1 MGRPRVKGQEVQT
14 SQRLL
19 EAAEDEFGRKGFDR
33 ARLADIAKQAGISR
47 PSLLYHYKS
56 KDELYAAVV
65 RTAFQRL
72 GSTLVGALTADGEF
86 FQRIERTV
94 ELFGAFLIEHKHM
107 ATMFLRELVDG
118 HGPGRDLLTAAG
130 VPILDR
136 IEEFAKAEDHS
147 FVRGGIPIRVA
158 LMQIISGMILHSAAG
173 TLREPLWGNNSNYAS
188 DLARLLIKGD

>member
-1 MGRPRVKGQEVQT
+1 MGRPRVKEQEVET

-19 EAAEDEFGRKGFDR
+19 AAAEDEFGRKGFDR

-47 PSLLYHYKS
+47 PSLLYHYRS

-72 GSTLVGALTADGEF
+72 GAALAGALTADGDF
-86 FQRIERTV
+86 FERIDRTV
-94 ELFGAFLIEHKHM
+94 QLFGVFLSEHKYM

-136 IEEFAKAEDHS
+136 VEEFAKAEGYH
-147 FVRGGIPIRVA
+147 FVRGEVPIRVA
-158 LMQIISGMILHSAAG
+158 LMQIVSGMIVHSAAG
-173 TLREPLWGNNSNYAS
+173 KLRKPLWGDERNYS
-188 DLARLLIKGD
+188 SHLARVFIEGN

>member
-72 GSTLVGALTADGEF
+72 GSTLVGALTAEGEF

-94 ELFGAFLIEHKHM
+94 ELFGGFLNEHKHM

-130 VPILDR
+130 GPILDR
-136 IEEFAKAEDHS
+136 IEEFAKAEGHS

-188 DLARLLIKGD
+188 DLARLLIKGN

>member
-1 MGRPRVKGQEVQT
+1 MGRPRAKEQEVRT

-19 EAAEDEFGRKGFDR
+19 EAAELEFGRKGFDR
-33 ARLADIAKQAGISR
+33 ARLADIAKHAGISR

-72 GSTLVGALTADGEF
+72 GTTLVQALSGDGEF

-94 ELFGAFLIEHKHM
+94 ELFDGFLAEHKFM

-130 VPILDR
+130 VPILDKV
-136 IEEFAKAEDHS
+136 EEYAKAEGYH
-147 FVRGGIPIRVA
+147 FVRGDVPIRVA
-158 LMQIISGMILHSAAG
+158 LMQIISGMIVHSAAG
-173 TLREPLWGNNSNYAS
+173 NLRQPLWGQNDNYAGH
-188 DLARLLIKGD
+188 LARLLIKGT